1 MNRIQLPDC
10 VLRISVIG
18 AALLWGVA
26 SPLSAVMAAD
36 EENAVAATKDAA
48 MSTGRP
54 PVAAKVLSA
63 SSGASK
69 TRSVEPYKLDESIP
83 AEASWSKYLDAA
95 KAAYGFD
102 EGQLRVAESI
112 LESCV
117 SRAKQRRATI
127 GTKSN
132 STDSKSVDATDGQA
146 LKSTPQSKM
155 DKELTSA
162 ISKLTDEFVF
172 RVDSIARL
180 DQIER
185 AADSGFVTPRQ
196 RVAAVVSDA
205 GGDAPAFRLT
215 AGDGKV
221 VSLADMKGRVV
232 VLSFWASWCGWCKK
246 SMPEIQK
253 LHEEFKGQ
261 AVDVIGVNC
270 SERDKSMAQAKNVI
284 DQGKFTFPVYFGQ
297 DDAARLFGVTSFPT
311 LFVLG
316 PDGKII
322 HKQKGYR
329 QNLGEFLK
337 PMIDGALKSAAADAG
352 GTHKSASAAH

>member
-1 MNRIQLPDC
+1 MNQIEFHGSVCRIA
-10 VLRISVIG
+10 VIG
-18 AALLWGVA
+18 GALLWGIA
-26 SPLSAVMAAD
+26 SSPSAGLAGDDVKAD
-36 EENAVAATKDAA
+36 TMKKETAVSA
-48 MSTGRP
+48 SRP
-54 PVAAKVLSA
+54 PVAAKALAA
-63 SSGASK
+63 SSGVAK
-69 TRSVEPYKLDESIP
+69 NRVEPYKMDESIP
-83 AEASWSKYLDAA
+83 AEASWAKYLDAA
-95 KAAYGFD
+95 RAAYQFD

-117 SRAKQRRATI
+117 LRAKQRRAAI
-127 GTKSN
+127 GARSDSSNSKSGDARNGQELKSN
-132 STDSKSVDATDGQA
+132 
-146 LKSTPQSKM
+146 PQTKM
-155 DKELTSA
+155 DKELASA
-162 ISKLTDEFVF
+162 IGKLTDEFIF

-180 DQIER
+180 DQIEL
-185 AADSGFVTPRQ
+185 AADRGFVTPRQ
-196 RVAAVVSDA
+196 RVASGSADS
-205 GGDAPAFRLT
+205 GGDAPSFQLT
-215 AGDGKV
+215 SGDGKV

-270 SERDKSMAQAKNVI
+270 SERDKSMVQAKNVI
-284 DQGKFTFPVYFGQ
+284 EQGKFTFPVYFGQ

-329 QNLGEFLK
+329 QNLGEFLR
-337 PMIDGALKSAAADAG
+337 PMIDGALKSASANAG
-352 GTHKSASAAH
+352 GSHQSAAAAR